1 MQDNHLVRGYKTD
14 KMTVVWLRAPG
25 RFEGV
30 CRGENGDR
38 IAEKTVSGR
47 FCETRNPL
55 KLNGSFLFVT
65 VYGGAQRKAFPV
77 TPAKAPVS
85 FRFER
90 KPQ

>member
-1 MQDNHLVRGYKTD
+1 MQDNHLVRGYKND
-14 KMTVVWLRAPG
+14 KMTVVWLRAPC

-30 CRGENGDR
+30 CRGVNGDR
-38 IAEKTVSGR
+38 FAEKTVSGR
-47 FCETRNPL
+47 FCETPKPL

-65 VYGGAQRKAFPV
+65 VYGGAQRNVFPV
-77 TPAKAPVS
+77 TPPKTPVS